1 MTIYMKR
8 EGHIIRVVGALA
20 LLLAGTL
27 ASAEVFDPTRPYT
40 GHPDAV
46 APGGGSL
53 LQSTTMSSTGNR
65 AVIAGQSYRVGEKFG
80 QETLVAI
87 RPYEV
92 VLRKPDGSERV
103 LRMLPKLPK
112 TVNKD
117 NKP

>member
-1 MTIYMKR
+1 M
-8 EGHIIRVVGALA
+8 IRMVGGFS
-20 LLLAGTL
+20 LLLAAGL
-27 ASAEVFDPTRPYT
+27 AGAEVFDPTRPYT
-40 GHPDAV
+40 GHADTV
-46 APGGGSL
+46 APGTGSL
-53 LQSTTMSSTGNR
+53 LQSTMMSPAGHR
-65 AVIAGQSYRVGEKFG
+65 AVIAGQTYRVGEKYG
-80 QETLVAI
+80 QELLVAI